1 MTVLIGYDGKPDTE
15 AALEYA
21 AKLSISFEEP
31 LYVLT
36 VVTKEQ
42 MDPNDMDPSI
52 QAYME
57 AASQK
62 VMMMGADVHTIIE
75 VGKAEDVILE
85 VADRFQCDA
94 IVVGRPERSRFDRMV
109 MGSVSQNLV
118 ENSDCPVII
127 VPTPEP
133 ENGESR

>member
-36 VVTKEQ
+36 VVTKDQ

-52 QAYME
+52 QSYME

-75 VGKAEDVILE
+75 VGKPEDVILE

-94 IVVGRPERSRFDRMV
+94 IVVGRPQRSRFDRMV

-127 VPTPEP
+127 VPTS
-133 ENGESR
+133 ESSEQ